1 MGGLLPPDDPNA
13 VVVSWRF
20 WQRSLSAAADVVGR
34 TILLDGIGRHVV
46 GVLPEAFIAPY
57 GPQVDLFLPLNMRPL
72 LADTARARRT
82 SSVFARLAPGV
93 THEQARAYMQTFS
106 QGQRDRY
113 PTIHARES
121 WVIQPLREALI
132 GPVQPAILGT
142 AAAAFLLMLIVCAN
156 IAGLSA
162 VNAAAQRQHYAIR
175 TALGASA
182 GQIFRDRLRESLV
195 LATIGSAAGLGLASF
210 VVEIVARY
218 QRYFLPTLATV
229 TFDVPTAI
237 AGFLLGAATG
247 VIAAAAPQ
255 GAIARLQIDD
265 PLRAARGTTTDRRL
279 TAVRSGLVVVQVAV
293 AIVLMVGAGLLVRTV
308 GHLSA
313 TALGYESERLG
324 YFHVTLPQPRYRTTE
339 AHLQFER
346 DLLERV
352 TTIPGV
358 SAASASVGF
367 PVMGSM
373 GARLT
378 ILNRPDPVAPPEIAY
393 YSVTPRFFSFLDV
406 PIVEG
411 RDIVETDNFPAP
423 RVVVINET
431 MARMF
436 WPDGNAIGATV
447 KIGAGAATDREI
459 TVVGIAA
466 DVRQNGPTQDIRP
479 TAYGSTLQVPPGR
492 GGTSPFAPIGRS
504 RRSRRRSAPPS
515 TPPIPRLPRRRS
527 ARSIRWWKSRR
538 HDTVW

>member
-1 MGGLLPPDDPNA
+1 M
-13 VVVSWRF
+13 S
-20 WQRSLSAAADVVGR
+20 SAAPSFSTESASCRRRPAGDLHRAVRTAGRSVSAAQHAAAARRHGPRPADHQCFR
-34 TILLDGIGRHVV
+34 TARSGRHRRA
-46 GVLPEAFIAPY
+46 GPRLHADLPQ
-57 GPQVDLFLPLNMRPL
+57 G
-72 LADTARARRT
+72 RRE
-82 SSVFARLAPGV
+82 R
-93 THEQARAYMQTFS
+93 H
-106 QGQRDRY
+106 

-121 WVIQPLREALI
+121 WVILPIREALI

-182 GQIFRDRLRESLV
+182 GQIFRDRLRESLI

-210 VVEIVARY
+210 VVEVVARY

-313 TALGYESERLG
+313 TALGYESERIG
-324 YFHVTLPQPRYRTTE
+324 YIHVTLPQPRYRTTE

-352 TTIPGV
+352 SAIPGV
-358 SAASASVGF
+358 SGASASVGF

-411 RDIVETDNFPAP
+411 RDIAETDNFPAP

-436 WPDGNAIGATV
+436 WPTAT
-447 KIGAGAATDREI
+447 
-459 TVVGIAA
+459 
-466 DVRQNGPTQDIRP
+466 P
-479 TAYGSTLQVPPGR
+479 S
-492 GGTSPFAPIGRS
+492 APRS
-504 RRSRRRSAPPS
+504 RSAPALRP
-515 TPPIPRLPRRRS
+515 TGNHRRRDRGGRASERADAGHPSHRIRLDAAGLLAAAAHRHPHRS
-527 ARSIRWWKSRR
+527 ADRVACEGVARR
-538 HDTVW
+538 RP